1 MDIAIET
8 LGYVG
13 MIFVILSF
21 SMKEIIWLRMLNTI
35 GAIISC
41 IYGFLTKTYPTALL
55 NLILALINSFYLI
68 KYLIKD
74 KNG

>member
-1 MDIAIET
+1 MNIVIET

-21 SMKEIIWLRMLNTI
+21 SMKEIIWLRMLNAI